1 MNSSLAAPSFRFE
14 IVENNIPVG
23 KAFAYQKPV
32 IRCDADAD
40 VKMSMSGK
48 FFLNLS
54 DPNWLK
60 MRIRPYLIQEAS
72 EFSLGEY
79 VITQAN
85 KKMDKDGV
93 LFWEMKGTDLGRI
106 PQRSR
111 TEKRVLFQAGQ
122 RYTDIVQSILL
133 ELGISRIIAIQSD
146 ATLKNDRADWE
157 IGTSRLEV
165 INSLLKEINYQSL
178 WFDTEGNA
186 RIQPHRQVD
195 GTVIDHRYESG
206 ELSQIKPQ
214 VDISSDIYKA
224 YNVFTAMVSSPEYEE
239 PMIAVSVNDIPTSRI
254 STVNIGR
261 VQAPIE
267 KLDDIANQEELQKYV
282 DNLRFQSMCSTET
295 ISFRTALNQHQ
306 VRDIVS
312 IHHPQASGIYQETQW
327 KMTLSFDG
335 EMTHTAQRVV
345 IE

>member
-1 MNSSLAAPSFRFE
+1 MNKAPTFRFD
-14 IVENNIPVG
+14 IVENGVCIG
-23 KAFAYQKPV
+23 QAFALNKPSV
-32 IRCDADAD
+32 KCDSDAE
-40 VKMSMSGK
+40 VKLSLSGE
-48 FFLNLS
+48 FVLNIQP
-54 DPNWLK
+54 PNWLK
-60 MRIRPYLIQEAS
+60 ARIKPYLIIGGKES
-72 EFSLGEY
+72 SLGEY
-79 VITQAN
+79 LISQADDCTD
-85 KKMDKDGV
+85 KKGV
-93 LFWEMKGTDLGRI
+93 KFWQIKGMDLGRI

-157 IGTSRLEV
+157 IGTSWIKI
-165 INSLLKEINYQSL
+165 INSLLAEINYQSL

-327 KMTLSFDG
+327 KMTLSYDG

>member
-1 MNSSLAAPSFRFE
+1 MNKTPTFRFD
-14 IVENNIPVG
+14 IVENGVCIG
-23 KAFAYQKPV
+23 QAFALNKPSV
-32 IRCDADAD
+32 KCDSDAE
-40 VKMSMSGK
+40 VKLSLSGE
-48 FFLNLS
+48 FVLNIQN
-54 DPNWLK
+54 PNWLK
-60 MRIRPYLIQEAS
+60 ARIKPYLIIGGKES
-72 EFSLGEY
+72 SLGEY
-79 VITQAN
+79 LISQADDCTD
-85 KKMDKDGV
+85 KKGV
-93 LFWEMKGTDLGRI
+93 KFWQIKGMDLGRI

-157 IGTSRLEV
+157 IGTSWIKI
-165 INSLLKEINYQSL
+165 INSLLAEINYQSL

>member
-106 PQRSR
+106 PQRSKIETR
-111 TEKRVLFQAGQ
+111 LTLPAGE
-122 RYTDIVQSILL
+122 RYTDVVQSLLL
-133 ELGISRIIAIQSD
+133 ETGITKIICVQSD
-146 ATLKNDRADWE
+146 AVLKNDRTDWE

-178 WFDTEGNA
+178 WFDMDGNA
-186 RIQPHRQVD
+186 RIEPPKKAD
-195 GTVIDHRYESG
+195 GSAIDHFYPAG
-206 ELSQIKPQ
+206 AL
-214 VDISSDIYKA
+214 SDIKLPAEIGSDVYKA
-224 YNVFTAMVSSPEYEE
+224 YNVFTAMVSSPEYDE
-239 PMIAVSVNDIPTSRI
+239 PLVATSVNDSPTSRI

-267 KLDDIANQEELQKYV
+267 KLNDIASQQALQEYV
-282 DNLRFQSMCSTET
+282 DNLRFQSMRSLET
-295 ISFRTALNQHQ
+295 VSFKTALRRHQ

-312 IHHPQASGIYQETQW
+312 LAHPLINGIYQEVEW